1 MGSAK
6 IDFSVKIVARFLR
19 KENLSKMVRRTIKN
33 PKEIQ
38 RKTLHEAQKIFLQN
52 CRIKNLSPRTLKYYE
67 EDLNYFFSRI
77 QVKYVDEIVLEVYEA
92 FLSGELEA
100 GKKIS
105 SLNSRIRGLRVFFK
119 FCADREYMEPFTV
132 KLMKEDEEIKEPYTE
147 AELARLLKKP
157 RSNSWAEWR
166 TWASINYL
174 VATGNRASTVI
185 NLKIKDIDFE
195 EMTIFLSRVKNR
207 RQQIIPL
214 RN

>member
-1 MGSAK
+1 MLTPGVRVQVPPRAPKSLEVERLRGFSFSKVPDFENLSSSK
-6 IDFSVKIVARFLR
+6 IDFSVKIVAGFLR

-33 PKEIQ
+33 PKENR

-157 RSNSWAEWR
+157 R
-166 TWASINYL
+166 TL
-174 VATGNRASTVI
+174 
-185 NLKIKDIDFE
+185 
-195 EMTIFLSRVKNR
+195 
-207 RQQIIPL
+207 
-214 RN
+214 